1 MHLDLD
7 SALSTG
13 ALVGHAGYIL
23 LILSM
28 LMTKM
33 LWLRI
38 IAIGAGILQALYYGI
53 WLSDPVGTFWET
65 IFTLTNVGQLVF
77 IAYRNR
83 MANFTP
89 DERAFYEIAIPTLEP
104 ADAHRLIRAGRWLTA
119 EPGTILTMEGEL
131 APVLAFIVS
140 GDVDIDVAGRN
151 VGHCGAGSFVGEISV
166 STASP
171 ASATAKVRTPVRY
184 LAFDRAFVAST
195 LEKRG
200 EIGQALELA
209 FRHGLRDKLLRTNTA
224 MATAMPTPITP

>member
-7 SALSTG
+7 SAFSTG

-65 IFTLTNVGQLVF
+65 MFTLTNVGQLAF

-83 MANFTP
+83 MANFTQ
-89 DERAFYEIAIPTLEP
+89 DERAFYEIAVPTLEP

-119 EPGTILTMEGEL
+119 EPGTILTREDEI
-131 APVLAFIVS
+131 APALAFIVS
-140 GDVDIDVAGRN
+140 GDVDIEVAGRR
-151 VGHCGAGSFVGEISV
+151 VGHCGPGSFVGEISV
-166 STASP
+166 STGSP
-171 ASATAKVRTPVRY
+171 ASATAVVRAPTRY
-184 LAFDRAFVAST
+184 LAFDRAYVAT
-195 LEKRG
+195 AIDKRG
-200 EIGQALELA
+200 DIGQALELA

-224 MATAMPTPITP
+224 MATAVPVTP

>member
-7 SALSTG
+7 SAFSTG

-65 IFTLTNVGQLVF
+65 MFTLTNVGQLAF

-83 MANFTP
+83 MANFTA
-89 DERAFYEIAIPTLEP
+89 DERAFYEIAVPTLEP
-104 ADAHRLIRAGRWLTA
+104 ADAHRLIRAGQWLTA
-119 EPGTILTMEGEL
+119 EPGTILTREDEI
-131 APVLAFIVS
+131 APTLAFIVS
-140 GDVDIDVAGRN
+140 GDVDIEVAGRR
-151 VGHCGAGSFVGEISV
+151 VGHCGPGSFVGEISV
-166 STASP
+166 STGSP
-171 ASATAKVRTPVRY
+171 ASATAVVRVPTRY
-184 LAFDRAFVAST
+184 LAFDRAYVAT
-195 LEKRG
+195 AIDKRG

-224 MATAMPTPITP
+224 MATAVPVTP